1 MGDNSFLLFLTKGDT
16 SVDIQPL
23 TWSYKYVHRA
33 YEHHLLWKWPVSL
46 SSEEVKRKQIWWMKQ
61 KSYSCDFLY
70 RSVGY
75 NCPDSLLS
83 PVLTLSITY
92 RRQLCPSNVYHMNL
106 SNTRGLHDLN
116 VVNRVACVNVSMNVC
131 VWFFGRSCFLTVFF
145 LDQDKSFARYLTF
158 IQWRINFDGTSW
170 RCIENDATLIS
181 CHVPFELES
190 LSTTIFR

>member
-1 MGDNSFLLFLTKGDT
+1 MKLQICTSSIWASSFMKMTCFIEFRRSEAKTNMMNET
-16 SVDIQPL
+16 EVIFMWFFIQIRRL
-23 TWSYKYVHRA
+23 Q
-33 YEHHLLWKWPVSL
+33 L
-46 SSEEVKRKQIWWMKQ
+46 SWFTPFSGAH
-61 KSYSCDFLY
+61 S
-70 RSVGY
+70 
-75 NCPDSLLS
+75 
-83 PVLTLSITY
+83 LSITY